1 MNNNKKTTRTYLT
14 PETLEQAVGGF
25 DNFSDIAEEGKKNMY
40 INDVIRPEMSSIRDR
55 MSQVSCGSEEYR
67 KLQCQLQNLKSAM
80 DGLTSN
86 NQLTM
91 ISINSRMSNS
101 DNCKKMIG
109 DSAKAHADAVKSRIE
124 FR

>member
-14 PETLEQAVGGF
+14 PETLEQAVGGS
-25 DNFSDIAEEGKKNMY
+25 DNE
-40 INDVIRPEMSSIRDR
+40 VIRPEMSSIRDR
-55 MSQVSCGSEEYR
+55 MSQVSCGSEEYH
-67 KLQCQLQNLKSAM
+67 KLQCQLENLKSTM
-80 DGLTSN
+80 DALTSN

-109 DSAKAHADAVKSRIE
+109 DSAKAHSDSIKSQIN